1 MAYEAYEPP
10 PVPRECSDEL
20 RRFLDEELARIA
32 LILNELKQYNEDN
45 P

>member
-1 MAYEAYEPP
+1 MTVEVYVPP

-20 RRFLDEELARIA
+20 RRFLEEEFATMA
-32 LILNELKQYNEDN
+32 LLINQLLQYNEDT